1 MRDSQFQKGESTFDS
16 IQRHINSSHGKTS
29 GFRQL
34 IFYSFLAWVALVPI
48 CLLLALVLPNAGVAV
63 LILFLFASVVV
74 FLPALRLL
82 LGIREVLSRKEISL
96 FFGIAKLIAWDPIE
110 AVLVLKNKQVS
121 YVDDNLYDGGGIKVI
136 FPILGEELACRA
148 PLDIQT
154 LDFRDG
160 NVVTKEYLPLTI
172 EGTVKWRIINLQRFY
187 LLVSQ
192 GIKAVTDQSMFKEMR
207 EKQRDVHTPVA
218 SRKIESA
225 EQWLR
230 YIAEEQTRSVV
241 AHVNTGLLVA
251 ERIAADLPPELKDK
265 IEPSIA
271 QGTASPTS
279 TAKFRSAT
287 DGLAVSIQTNMTLRI
302 KDFGIE
308 VHEVTLQEVRLPQ
321 HIHEAAVEACKSAY
335 LPLVAQ
341 REAAARKFQLQ
352 AEAEVIGADTV
363 GTREVISHAPAYALG
378 DFLMNYLASNRL
390 IGQKK

>member
-1 MRDSQFQKGESTFDS
+1 MPGAG
-16 IQRHINSSHGKTS
+16 IGI
-29 GFRQL
+29 
-34 IFYSFLAWVALVPI
+34 
-48 CLLLALVLPNAGVAV
+48 LVL
-63 LILFLFASVVV
+63 FLGASAAI
-74 FLPALRLL
+74 FLPTLRMLF
-82 LGIREVLSRKEISL
+82 GIREVLGRKEINI

-172 EGTVKWRIINLQRFY
+172 EGTVKWRITNLQRFY

-192 GIKAVTDQSMFKEMR
+192 GIKAVSDQSIKEINDSGR
-207 EKQRDVHTPVA
+207 NSHTPIA
-218 SRKIESA
+218 NRKIESA

-251 ERIAADLPPELKDK
+251 ERVTADLPPEMKEK
-265 IEPSIA
+265 IEPSIV

-279 TAKFRSAT
+279 TEKFRSAT
-287 DGLAVSIQTNMTLRI
+287 DGLAASIQQSITPRV

-321 HIHEAAVEACKSAY
+321 HIHEAAIEACKSAY

-352 AEAEVIGADTV
+352 AEADVIGADTV
-363 GTREVISHAPAYALG
+363 GTREVVSQAPAYALG
-378 DFLMNYLASNRL
+378 DFLMNYLAANRL